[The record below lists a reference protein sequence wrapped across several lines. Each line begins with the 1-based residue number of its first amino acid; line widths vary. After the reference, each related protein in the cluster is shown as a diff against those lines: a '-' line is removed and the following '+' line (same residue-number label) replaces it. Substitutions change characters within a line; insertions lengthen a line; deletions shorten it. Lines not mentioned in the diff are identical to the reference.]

1 VKVEL
6 LYLDGCSNWRLTEER
21 LITALRLANRSHVTV
36 VRRRVD
42 TDEQAAALGFVGSP
56 TVLIDGRDPFVSRVR
71 RGWSSWWRWLL
82 DGRSGRLNGDVTGI
96 DRPLRPSKWTD
107 RRVRRDHA
115 VS

>member
-1 VKVEL
+1 MKVEL

-56 TVLIDGRDPFVSRVR
+56 TVLIDGRDPFVTGGESV
-71 RGWSSWWRWLL
+71 GLAC
-82 DGRSGRLNGDVTGI
+82 RLFRTAAGFEGAPTIEQLVEA
-96 DRPLRPSKWTD
+96 L
-107 RRVRRDHA
+107 
-115 VS
+115 

>member
-56 TVLIDGRDPFVSRVR
+56 TVLIDGRDPFVTGGESVGLTCRLFRSDDGLEGAPGLEQLVEALT
-71 RGWSSWWRWLL
+71 RWTLTPA
-82 DGRSGRLNGDVTGI
+82 GR
-96 DRPLRPSKWTD
+96 
-107 RRVRRDHA
+107 
-115 VS
+115 

>member
-6 LYLDGCSNWRLTEER
+6 LYLDDCPNWRLTEGR
-21 LITALRLANRSHVTV
+21 LTTALLLANRGNVTV

-56 TVLIDGRDPFVSRVR
+56 TVLVDGRDPFVTGGESVGLACRLF
-71 RGWSSWWRWLL
+71 RGAAGFEGAPTIEQL
-82 DGRSGRLNGDVTGI
+82 VE
-96 DRPLRPSKWTD
+96 
-107 RRVRRDHA
+107 A